1 MTDSQPRRDKPS
13 RYPPENP
20 EAREFLVFPD
30 MVGRFVR
37 RGDAMLADNA
47 TVVGDVRLA
56 KDVGIW
62 FGVTIR
68 CDDSSITIGEG
79 TNVQDNSCI
88 HVDVGAPLTIGR
100 GVTIGHNVTLHG
112 IEVGDYSLI
121 GMGSIVLGG
130 TRIGEY
136 SLIGAGAL
144 IKENAVIP
152 PRSVVLGMPGKI
164 VRRVTDEEMVGM
176 RWRAEHYVER
186 ARSYLADYAGP
197 RVASAE
203 S

>member
-68 CDDSSITIGEG
+68 GDDSSITIGEG

-121 GMGSIVLGG
+121 GMGAIILNGA
-130 TRIGEY
+130 TIGRDC
-136 SLIGAGAL
+136 LVGAGAL
-144 IKENAVIP
+144 VTEGKTFPDGSLIVGVPAKVVRSLEPGEIKRLTWSANHYAENA
-152 PRSVVLGMPGKI
+152 
-164 VRRVTDEEMVGM
+164 RRFTSRLRRLD
-176 RWRAEHYVER
+176 
-186 ARSYLADYAGP
+186 
-197 RVASAE
+197 
-203 S
+203 